1 VGLSSYSFTKQFE
14 KFMKADPPTWWPR
27 YIDESA
33 WLEHTPF
40 AAWIMEHLNPRQVV
54 ELGTHRGVSYF
65 AFCQAA
71 SVKSNPAR
79 CFAIDTWVGDEH
91 AGLYGENIFE
101 KVHGINDAQYR
112 SFSRLMQCT
121 FADALGEFENDSID
135 LLHIDGLHTYEAVLE
150 DFSTWLPKMSN
161 RGVMLFHDI
170 AVKERGFGVWNLW
183 DEITQKYPHF
193 SFLHGYGLGV
203 LAVGNDIPEPIKA
216 LVSLEESS
224 AEQQYVRDCFQ
235 SLGARVSKAYT
246 VRLNIGQRLVFPY
259 GKIELDRPSKI
270 PREQL
275 LLAGAIKDWSVLEIG
290 PSHRPGAAKKHG
302 WKTTVIDHASK
313 EKLIQKY
320 ENDGGVDVSQIED
333 VDLIW
338 KGQDLRELVPTE
350 MHGKFDLLIAS
361 HVIEHLPDP
370 VGVLLAAE
378 TLLRPDTGI
387 ISLAVPD
394 KRLCFDFFRPLS
406 TTGKFLSAH
415 RDGRVRHSAADL
427 FDSRAYLATMGP
439 EIAWGWR
446 STRKLQPAYP
456 LGAAYKEFLEA
467 GETVEQEYAD
477 CHGWT
482 FTPASFELLILE
494 LSALGI
500 LDWRVQ
506 GIFPQNEVEFIV
518 HLARG
523 KAIYDSAE
531 TVQQLRS
538 DLMKK
543 IQMENHQ
550 QTQYYVGEFSDSPTL
565 RVQEYLRDIWRRT
578 APLSVRK
585 KVAAL
590 RQTVRSKI

>member
-1 VGLSSYSFTKQFE
+1 VGLSSESFTKQFE

-27 YIDESA
+27 CIDESA

-40 AAWIMEHLNPRQVV
+40 AAWIMASLKPRQVV

-71 SVKSNPAR
+71 SKESDPAR

-91 AGLYGENIFE
+91 AGLYGEKVFE
-101 KVHGINDAQYR
+101 KVRGINDTQYS

-121 FADALGEFENDSID
+121 FSEALSEFGNGSID
-135 LLHIDGLHTYEAVLE
+135 LLHIDGLHTYEAVSD
-150 DFSTWLPKMSN
+150 DFSTWLPKMSD
-161 RGVMLFHDI
+161 RGIILFHDI
-170 AVKERGFGVWNLW
+170 AVKERGFGVWKLW
-183 DEITQKYPHF
+183 DELTQKFPHF

-203 LAVGNDIPEPIKA
+203 LAVGSNMPDSIKA
-216 LVSLEESS
+216 LVSLDEGSVELKYISES
-224 AEQQYVRDCFQ
+224 FH
-235 SLGARVSKAYT
+235 SLGARVSKAYADR
-246 VRLNIGQRLVFPY
+246 VSAGQRLVFPQ
-259 GKIELDRPSKI
+259 GTIALDRPSKAL
-270 PREQL
+270 REDI
-275 LLAGAIKDWSVLEIG
+275 LLAGALKEWRILEIG

-313 EKLIQKY
+313 EELVKKY

-338 KGQDLRELVPTE
+338 KGQELRALVPRE

-378 TLLRPDTGI
+378 TLLRPDTGL

-415 RDGRVRHSAADL
+415 RDVRVRHSAADL

-446 STRKLQPAYP
+446 STRTLKPAYS
-456 LGAAYKEFLEA
+456 LESAYKDFLSA
-467 GETVEQEYAD
+467 GETVDQEYQD

-494 LSALGI
+494 LSVLGI
-500 LDWRVQ
+500 LDWRIQ
-506 GIFPQNEVEFIV
+506 EIFPQRETEFIV

-531 TVQQLRS
+531 AVQQLRS

-543 IQMENHQ
+543 IQMETHK
-550 QTQYYVGEFSDSPTL
+550 QTQYYVGDFSDSPTL
-565 RVQEYLRDIWRRT
+565 RLQEYLRGIWRRT
-578 APLSVRK
+578 APLAMRQ
-585 KVAAL
+585 KVAAI
-590 RQTVRSKI
+590 RRAVRSRT